1 MREELPEEWRG
12 TKAQTDLHSL
22 AALLIERLWP
32 DIGVEPLTLPRPRDI
47 AETKARLRAAMVLQ
61 QPHVP
66 NGTALVWRTDLLDVH
81 HRAIRME
88 ALAEC
93 RAARIAALEAEV
105 AAAREAIDLAARRL
119 DAAAERAS
127 EDHDISAAVGYRD
140 WAQDARDFL
149 ARQILTELSEPKSSS
164 MHWPNDFDGVHHTT
178 EKRNDRPLQSRREAS
193 PT

>member
-47 AETKARLRAAMVLQ
+47 AETKARLRAAM
-61 QPHVP
+61 
-66 NGTALVWRTDLLDVH
+66 VWRTDLLDVH